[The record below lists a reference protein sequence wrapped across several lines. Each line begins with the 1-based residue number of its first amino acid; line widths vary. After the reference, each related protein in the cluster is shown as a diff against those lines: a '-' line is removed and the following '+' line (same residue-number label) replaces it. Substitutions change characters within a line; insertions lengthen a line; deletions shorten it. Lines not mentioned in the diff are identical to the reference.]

1 LGVRARRT
9 STSLFGQGLGV
20 VASGARR
27 VTDAMILAAARTLGE
42 TSPAL
47 TDPSAALLPALPH
60 LRKVA
65 AHMATGVG
73 LEAQRD
79 SVAPKTSEA
88 ELHRRAAAAQ
98 WGPAYPS
105 VGRRAD
111 APKVDSPAHV
121 V

>member
-1 LGVRARRT
+1 
-9 STSLFGQGLGV
+9 

-65 AHMATGVG
+65 AHIATGVG
-73 LEAQRD
+73 LEA
-79 SVAPKTSEA
+79 
-88 ELHRRAAAAQ
+88 
-98 WGPAYPS
+98 
-105 VGRRAD
+105 
-111 APKVDSPAHV
+111 
-121 V
+121 

>member
-1 LGVRARRT
+1 M
-9 STSLFGQGLGV
+9 GLGV

-27 VTDAMILAAARTLGE
+27 VTDAMILAARALGE
-42 TSPAL
+42 RSPAL

-65 AHMATGVG
+65 AHIATAVG

-79 SVAPKTSEA
+79 GVAPKTSEA
-88 ELHRRAAAAQ
+88 ELHRRVAAAP

-105 VGRRAD
+105 SCRRTD
-111 APKVDSPAHV
+111 APKSMVRLTWSEASGRGQ
-121 V
+121 